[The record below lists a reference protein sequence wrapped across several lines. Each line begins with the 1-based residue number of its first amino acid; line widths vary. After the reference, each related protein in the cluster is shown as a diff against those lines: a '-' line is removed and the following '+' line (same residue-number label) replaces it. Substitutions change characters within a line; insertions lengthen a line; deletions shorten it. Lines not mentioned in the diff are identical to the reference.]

1 MGAMQRALGIDF
13 GEKRIGVAVSDPGRI
28 MAFPSSTLTYNGKM
42 AKAVKIVAAVI
53 EEKEATLVV
62 VGLPFSL
69 DGTRGKQADR
79 VSTFIGELRKKLGPE
94 IRLEEWDER
103 LTSVQAGRV
112 LDEVGVN
119 SRKRRGKVD
128 MIAAALVL
136 QAFLDRHSGDRE
148 EQPCEN

>member
-1 MGAMQRALGIDF
+1 MQRALGIDF